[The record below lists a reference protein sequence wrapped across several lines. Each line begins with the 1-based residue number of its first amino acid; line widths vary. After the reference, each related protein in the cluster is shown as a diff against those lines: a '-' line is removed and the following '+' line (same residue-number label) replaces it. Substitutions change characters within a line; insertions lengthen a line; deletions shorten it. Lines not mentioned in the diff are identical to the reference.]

1 MYTIQK
7 YLEANTAASGL
18 VFTYLVLRGQLTVGQ
33 FLRQR
38 RVNALQPAL
47 GSTQHR
53 VILIMGKLNWTL
65 EEDLG
70 SVSSTST
77 DALGMN
83 GSLGNSVKRGPLGA
97 SPN

>member
-7 YLEANTAASGL
+7 YLETNIAASVL
-18 VFTYLVLRGQLTVGQ
+18 FFTHSVLGGAAHHRVL

-47 GSTQHR
+47 GSTQHW
-53 VILIMGKLNWTL
+53 VILIICRLNWTL

-70 SVSSTST
+70 SVSNASAN
-77 DALGMN
+77 ALGKN
-83 GSLGNSVKRGPLGA
+83 GSHGN
-97 SPN
+97 